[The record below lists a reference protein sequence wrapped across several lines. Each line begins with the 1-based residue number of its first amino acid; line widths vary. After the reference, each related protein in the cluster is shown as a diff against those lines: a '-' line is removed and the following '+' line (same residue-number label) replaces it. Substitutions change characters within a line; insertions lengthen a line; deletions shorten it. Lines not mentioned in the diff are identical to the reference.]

1 MSSPSLTQLIPLAA
15 SLIISPLP
23 IIAVVAMALGTRGRS
38 AATVFTAVYT
48 VVGIAVTAAA
58 AFSTHA
64 AVKATGAKDTTV
76 SVIASAVIG
85 LAFLALAILNWRQR
99 PKPPGS
105 AAKTPGWLAKTE
117 TISIGGAAV
126 LGLAMGVTQ
135 GKNFPAM
142 VKAGTIIAADD
153 HNTLFVL
160 VMSTLFATVGSLA
173 MILLTLAAA
182 TGSPTTRQRME
193 GLKTDLIAHNSFIM
207 ATMFGILAASELA
220 HTIQDLIH

>member
-38 AATVFTAVYT
+38 AAIVFTAVYT
-48 VVGIAVTAAA
+48 AIGIAVTAGT

-64 AVKATGAKDTTV
+64 AVRATGAKDSTV
-76 SVIASAVIG
+76 SVVASAVIG

-117 TISIGGAAV
+117 TISIGGAAT
-126 LGLAMGVTQ
+126 LGLAMGLTQ
-135 GKNFPAM
+135 SKNFPALI
-142 VKAGTIIAADD
+142 KAGTIIAADN
-153 HNTLFVL
+153 HNPVFILL
-160 VMSTLFATVGSLA
+160 MSTLFATVGSLA

-182 TGSPTTRQRME
+182 SGSPTTRERME
-193 GLKTDLIAHNSFIM
+193 GLKTDLIAHNAFIM
-207 ATMFGILAASELA
+207 ATLFGILAASELA
-220 HTIQDLIH
+220 HTIQALLH